1 MEHLG
6 AGAVHANRS
15 GDVSTYQIS
24 NNSGAA
30 ATSNQAVRA
39 GRCGLAS
46 RVMIYEAVIMNGL
59 VEKALTI
66 KLSYTSG
73 WRQLPIYVFG
83 LLMIEFVRNLCSL
96 NGSRRF
102 SI

>member
-1 MEHLG
+1 
-6 AGAVHANRS
+6 
-15 GDVSTYQIS
+15 
-24 NNSGAA
+24 
-30 ATSNQAVRA
+30 
-39 GRCGLAS
+39 
-46 RVMIYEAVIMNGL
+46 MNGL
-59 VEKALTI
+59 VKKALTI